1 MLLVLIEASAAHG
14 LEIELYV
21 ILRVYRGSINK
32 LKTMRDTWPL
42 LKTTDFPNVSR
53 ASLEVLQ
60 VNLGYLCNQ
69 SCLHCHVAAG
79 PTRKELMQQENISH
93 IIEVLSKPSVHTLDL
108 TGGAPEMNPMFR
120 DLVSAA
126 RQLDTTVIDRCNL
139 TILTEPGFEDTAEF
153 LAANKVQIVASLP
166 CYIEDNVDGQRG
178 KGVYQKSM
186 QALKQLN
193 RLGYGKAGSELT
205 LTLVYNP
212 TGPYLPPPQDKLEQ
226 DYKQFLAQK
235 YDIEFNQL
243 FTITNMPI
251 ARFGSTLLSKGEF
264 ENYMNLLKDS
274 FSAAN
279 MQGLMCLNQLSID
292 WEGYVYDCDFNQML
306 NMNIRHPVKRHKLH
320 ISEVLKTCLKN
331 IPVSIADHC
340 YGCTAGQGSS
350 CGGAIA

>member
-1 MLLVLIEASAAHG
+1 MNVPLARL

-21 ILRVYRGSINK
+21 ILRVYRGSIIGSEI
-32 LKTMRDTWPL
+32 MRDTWPL
-42 LKTTDFPNVSR
+42 LKTTDFPSVSR
-53 ASLEVLQ
+53 ASLEILQ

-79 PTRKELMQQENISH
+79 PTRKELMQKENIGY
-93 IIEVLSKPSVHTLDL
+93 ILEALKKPTVHTLDL

-120 DLVSAA
+120 ELVVEA
-126 RQLDTTVIDRCNL
+126 RKLDINVIDRCNL
-139 TILTEPGFEDTAEF
+139 TILLEPGFEDTADF
-153 LAANKVQIVASLP
+153 LAENQVQIVASLP

-186 QALKQLN
+186 QALHRLN
-193 RLGYGKAGSELT
+193 QLGYGKADSDLT

-212 TGPYLPPPQDKLEQ
+212 TGPFLPPPQERLEQ
-226 DYKQFLAQK
+226 DYKEFLAEK
-235 YDIEFNQL
+235 YGIEFNQL

-251 ARFGSTLLSKGEF
+251 ARFGSTLLSRGEF
-264 ENYMNLLKDS
+264 EDYMTLLKDS

-279 MQGLMCLNQLSID
+279 MNGLMCLNQLSID

-306 NMNIRHPVKRHKLH
+306 NMNIRHPEKRHKLH
-320 ISEVLKTCLKN
+320 ISEVLKTCLED

-350 CGGAIA
+350 CGGALA